1 MLPHFQDLFYGEIIT
16 LINIKEELQSVIFN
30 VEKLHNDMNELR
42 ELNKDILEKLTIHLS
57 KVKEIKEE
65 NIKVDNSKKGWFY

>member
-1 MLPHFQDLFYGEIIT
+1 MENNKKPID
-16 LINIKEELQSVIFN
+16 NIKEDLQSVIFN